1 MRLIISLLSILII
14 FILYFYVY
22 EKNFNKKNDQE
33 VQEIKQ
39 DKIEL
44 QNKLTDLTS
53 LSNRIS
59 KKNIYLDLGQL
70 DTNEIEISVTNG
82 PAFKKVNNFE
92 ESFQDIIPGDILNIN
107 LFGNIFQEEIKS
119 VEKSSKNKIVK
130 TFSQAKENES
140 FVVIGEEL
148 AFGKFHINEKVFL
161 LKSDS
166 KMTYIVNTAEA
177 GLVIPQFSEEAYS
190 TRQEYQSN
198 LEYRVN

>member
-22 EKNFNKKNDQE
+22 EKNFNKKNDQG

-59 KKNIYLDLGQL
+59 KKNIYLDLGQFN
-70 DTNEIEISVTNG
+70 TSEIEISAING

-130 TFSQAKENES
+130 TYSQAEENES

-161 LKSDS
+161 LKRDS

-177 GLVIPQFSEEAYS
+177 GLVIPQFSEEDYS
-190 TRQEYQSN
+190 TRQE
-198 LEYRVN
+198 

>member
-14 FILYFYVY
+14 FILYFYIY
-22 EKNFNKKNDQE
+22 EKNFYKKNDQE
-33 VQEIKQ
+33 ILEIKQ
-39 DKIEL
+39 DKTEL

-59 KKNIYLDLGQL
+59 KKNIYLDLGQFN
-70 DTNEIEISVTNG
+70 TSEIEISAING

-130 TFSQAKENES
+130 TYSQAEENES

-161 LKSDS
+161 LKRDS
-166 KMTYIVNTAEA
+166 KMTYLVNTAEA
-177 GLVIPQFSEEAYS
+177 GLVIPQFSEEDYS
-190 TRQEYQSN
+190 TRQE
-198 LEYRVN
+198 

>member
-1 MRLIISLLSILII
+1 MRLIFSLLSILII

-59 KKNIYLDLGQL
+59 KKNIYLDLGQFN
-70 DTNEIEISVTNG
+70 TSEIEISAING

-130 TFSQAKENES
+130 TYSQAEENES

-161 LKSDS
+161 LKRDS
-166 KMTYIVNTAEA
+166 KMTYLVNTAEA
-177 GLVIPQFSEEAYS
+177 GLVIPQFSEEDYS
-190 TRQEYQSN
+190 TRQE
-198 LEYRVN
+198 

>member
-59 KKNIYLDLGQL
+59 KKNIYLDLGQF
-70 DTNEIEISVTNG
+70 DTNEIEISVINS

-130 TFSQAKENES
+130 TYSQAEENES

-161 LKSDS
+161 LKRDS

-177 GLVIPQFSEEAYS
+177 GLVIPQFSEEDYS
-190 TRQEYQSN
+190 TRQE
-198 LEYRVN
+198 

>member
-14 FILYFYVY
+14 FILYFYIY

-59 KKNIYLDLGQL
+59 KKNIYLDLGQF
-70 DTNEIEISVTNG
+70 DTNEIEISVING

-130 TFSQAKENES
+130 TYSQAEENES

-161 LKSDS
+161 LKRDS
-166 KMTYIVNTAEA
+166 EMTYIVNTAEA
-177 GLVIPQFSEEAYS
+177 GLVIPQFSEEDYS
-190 TRQEYQSN
+190 TRQE
-198 LEYRVN
+198 

>member
-14 FILYFYVY
+14 FILYFYIY

-33 VQEIKQ
+33 ILEIKQ

-59 KKNIYLDLGQL
+59 KKNIYLNLGQFN
-70 DTNEIEISVTNG
+70 TSEIEISAING

-130 TFSQAKENES
+130 TYSQAEENES

-161 LKSDS
+161 LKRDS

-177 GLVIPQFSEEAYS
+177 GLVIPQFSEEDYS
-190 TRQEYQSN
+190 TRQE
-198 LEYRVN
+198 

>member
-59 KKNIYLDLGQL
+59 KKNIYLDLGQF
-70 DTNEIEISVTNG
+70 DTNEIEISIING

-130 TFSQAKENES
+130 TYSQAEENES

-161 LKSDS
+161 LKRDS
-166 KMTYIVNTAEA
+166 KMTYLVNTAEA
-177 GLVIPQFSEEAYS
+177 GLVIPQFSEEDYS
-190 TRQEYQSN
+190 TRQE
-198 LEYRVN
+198 

>member
-1 MRLIISLLSILII
+1 MRLIISLLSVLII
-14 FILYFYVY
+14 FILYFYVH

-59 KKNIYLDLGQL
+59 KKNIYLDLGQF
-70 DTNEIEISVTNG
+70 DTNEIEISLING

-130 TFSQAKENES
+130 TYSQAEENES

-161 LKSDS
+161 LKRDS
-166 KMTYIVNTAEA
+166 KMTYLVNTAEA
-177 GLVIPQFSEEAYS
+177 GLVIPQFSEEDYS
-190 TRQEYQSN
+190 TRQE
-198 LEYRVN
+198 

>member
-22 EKNFNKKNDQE
+22 EKNFNKKNDQG

-39 DKIEL
+39 DKTEL

-59 KKNIYLDLGQL
+59 KKNIYLDLGQFN
-70 DTNEIEISVTNG
+70 TSEIEISAING

-130 TFSQAKENES
+130 TYSQAEENES

-161 LKSDS
+161 LKRDS
-166 KMTYIVNTAEA
+166 KMTYLVNTAEA
-177 GLVIPQFSEEAYS
+177 GLVIPQFSEEDYS
-190 TRQEYQSN
+190 TRQE
-198 LEYRVN
+198 

>member
-59 KKNIYLDLGQL
+59 KKNIYLDLGQFE
-70 DTNEIEISVTNG
+70 TNEIEISVING

-130 TFSQAKENES
+130 TYSQAEENES

-161 LKSDS
+161 LKRDS
-166 KMTYIVNTAEA
+166 KITYIVNTAEA
-177 GLVIPQFSEEAYS
+177 GLVIPQFSEEDYS
-190 TRQEYQSN
+190 TRQE
-198 LEYRVN
+198 

>member
-130 TFSQAKENES
+130 TYSQAEENES

-161 LKSDS
+161 LKRDS

-177 GLVIPQFSEEAYS
+177 GLVIPQFSEEDYS
-190 TRQEYQSN
+190 TRQE
-198 LEYRVN
+198 

>member
-59 KKNIYLDLGQL
+59 KKNIYLDLGQFN
-70 DTNEIEISVTNG
+70 TSEIEISAING

-130 TFSQAKENES
+130 TYSQAEENES

-161 LKSDS
+161 LKRDS

-177 GLVIPQFSEEAYS
+177 GLVIPQFSEEDYS
-190 TRQEYQSN
+190 TRQE
-198 LEYRVN
+198 

>member
-14 FILYFYVY
+14 FILYFYIY

-33 VQEIKQ
+33 ILEIKQ

-44 QNKLTDLTS
+44 QDKLTDLTS

-59 KKNIYLDLGQL
+59 KKNIYLDLGQFN
-70 DTNEIEISVTNG
+70 TSEIEISAING

-130 TFSQAKENES
+130 TYSQAEENES

-161 LKSDS
+161 LKRDS

-177 GLVIPQFSEEAYS
+177 GLVIPQFSEEDYS
-190 TRQEYQSN
+190 TRQE
-198 LEYRVN
+198 

>member
-59 KKNIYLDLGQL
+59 KKNIHLDLGQF
-70 DTNEIEISVTNG
+70 DTNEIEISVING

-130 TFSQAKENES
+130 TYSQAEENES

-161 LKSDS
+161 LKRDS
-166 KMTYIVNTAEA
+166 KMTYLVNTAEA
-177 GLVIPQFSEEAYS
+177 GLVIPQFSEEDYS
-190 TRQEYQSN
+190 TRQE
-198 LEYRVN
+198 

>member
-59 KKNIYLDLGQL
+59 KKNIYLDLGQFN
-70 DTNEIEISVTNG
+70 TNEIEISVING

-130 TFSQAKENES
+130 TYSQAEENES

-161 LKSDS
+161 LKRDS

-177 GLVIPQFSEEAYS
+177 GLVIPQFSEEDYS
-190 TRQEYQSN
+190 TRQE
-198 LEYRVN
+198 

>member
-14 FILYFYVY
+14 FILYFYIY

-59 KKNIYLDLGQL
+59 KKNIYLDLGQF
-70 DTNEIEISVTNG
+70 DTNEIEISVING

-130 TFSQAKENES
+130 TYSQAEENES

-161 LKSDS
+161 LKRDS
-166 KMTYIVNTAEA
+166 KMTYLVNTAEA
-177 GLVIPQFSEEAYS
+177 GLVIPQFSEEDYS
-190 TRQEYQSN
+190 TRQE
-198 LEYRVN
+198 

>member
-59 KKNIYLDLGQL
+59 KKNIYLDLGQFN
-70 DTNEIEISVTNG
+70 TNEIEISVING

-130 TFSQAKENES
+130 TYSQAEENES

-161 LKSDS
+161 LKRDS
-166 KMTYIVNTAEA
+166 KITYLVNTAEA
-177 GLVIPQFSEEAYS
+177 GLVIPQFSEEDYS
-190 TRQEYQSN
+190 TRQE
-198 LEYRVN
+198 

>member
-1 MRLIISLLSILII
+1 MRLIISLLSLVIV
-14 FILYFYVY
+14 FILYFYIY

-33 VQEIKQ
+33 VLEIKQ
-39 DKIEL
+39 DKTEL

-59 KKNIYLDLGQL
+59 KKNIYLDLGQF
-70 DTNEIEISVTNG
+70 NSREIEISGMNG

-130 TFSQAKENES
+130 TYSQAKENES

-161 LKSDS
+161 LKRDS
-166 KMTYIVNTAEA
+166 KMTYLVNTSEA
-177 GLVIPQFSEEAYS
+177 DLVVPQFSEEDYS
-190 TRQEYQSN
+190 TRQE
-198 LEYRVN
+198 

>member
-59 KKNIYLDLGQL
+59 KKNIYLDLGQFN
-70 DTNEIEISVTNG
+70 TSEIEISAING

-130 TFSQAKENES
+130 TYSQAEENES

-161 LKSDS
+161 LKKDS

-177 GLVIPQFSEEAYS
+177 GLVIPQFSEEDYS
-190 TRQEYQSN
+190 TRQE
-198 LEYRVN
+198 